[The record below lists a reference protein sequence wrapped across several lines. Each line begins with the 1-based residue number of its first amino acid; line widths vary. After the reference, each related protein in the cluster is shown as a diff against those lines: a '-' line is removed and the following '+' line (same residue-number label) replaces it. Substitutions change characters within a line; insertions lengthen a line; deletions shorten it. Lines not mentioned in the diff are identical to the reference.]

1 MVLAMPV
8 AMCSGPVSANTRRT
22 TSSSGS
28 GSGSAV
34 AAVVAG
40 AGRYWWW
47 YGAAAAA
54 LATGAGCDTLMNW
67 VPCVAPPL
75 EPPPAF
81 TACDPTPPVPPRN
94 RSGGT
99 DADCWRGRAA
109 WPLWT
114 DARPAWR
121 S

>member
-1 MVLAMPV
+1 MGTMP
-8 AMCSGPVSANTRRT
+8 NETRGVPYEE
-22 TSSSGS
+22 SVISSGEIFLGAS
-28 GSGSAV
+28 GVLHEVLTLEPSFARDPSF
-34 AAVVAG
+34 
-40 AGRYWWW
+40 
-47 YGAAAAA
+47 
-54 LATGAGCDTLMNW
+54 TGAGCDTLMNW